1 MKYIVFSEIDG
12 AAYPK
17 SFLHTRTDY
26 HFHPVPRCHRLPGQC
41 IRRGLAGLEVYLVR
55 IHIINKSSMPVSFSQ
70 GHGKEENMATSYLLI
85 ELLPLLFS
93 RSLLSKTPG
102 FISSEMHF

>member
-1 MKYIVFSEIDG
+1 MTTGYAGYYGTPGFQNKADALKYAMELSYRIDENG
-12 AAYPK
+12 GY
-17 SFLHTRTDY
+17 FLDKVY
-26 HFHPVPRCHRLPGQC
+26 ALNIYNFIIENVELP
-41 IRRGLAGLEVYLVR
+41 
-55 IHIINKSSMPVSFSQ
+55 NT
-70 GHGKEENMATSYLLI
+70 KEENMATSYLLM